1 MTTRVRIL
9 WLLVLGAL
17 LGGGNVC
24 AQDGLGQIIYDNQAT
39 ATASAGGALEFYNNA
54 RCKDSYDDGLHQFP
68 ARENVPAEWLDAERT
83 VYIKATPNA
92 GHKLGAA
99 DAETHAVTFITATE
113 TVAMSGGNNAR
124 TRNDGDAITVTLVR
138 TDGQAGIYKF
148 QMPADG
154 SDVTVTAAFPEHTV
168 AKLGDAGYEHINY
181 IDYETDAQTGTLTA
195 VTRSTEDLTVP
206 VYVLDGTETT
216 LGTAG
221 TSESPTEAWYVC
233 LTPPTEA
240 NDNKGLVYGSNGDT
254 YGLRLANYCHVHLI
268 LADGS
273 MMTVGGEKFSYGI
286 GGISL
291 TIYGQGGTDN
301 AGQSAE
307 GVLNVTGRI
316 DAMDFYGDLTI
327 NGGQLNAACS
337 DNKAIN
343 VDGGDIAIHGG
354 IVNVSSNVSYSILAY
369 GGDIAITGGSVI
381 STGNSI
387 QSREVGG
394 SGGHLTIS
402 GGMVNFSREAIECSN
417 SLTISGG
424 QVEAYEIASGDDLT
438 ISSGVVKLTSDGY
451 GIHSRESDVVISGG
465 QVEAST
471 INAKKDITLGWTAA
485 SDYIKAGSFTA
496 TSGVVKTKA
505 GCRFVALDESAG
517 EGLPTAKAI
526 VPADATAGGG
536 FELSDIEGQTLR
548 PVDGYLLGLCPGLG
562 VFRNGSA
569 APALEFTMT
578 EGGTATH
585 YYIYKSGDN
594 IYLKLDYSI
603 DGKDYN
609 EPGNPVEILQENPTD
624 PTALPTRYEGFIENE
639 HTMKMPG
646 EDLKIAAYR
655 VYRKNVEY
663 LGDGSAKNSS
673 SVEKAYILD
682 GHDHTLYGGKDDDV
696 WYVLLATADETKG
709 WMKDSEG
716 NLMLT
721 ADGNMFEC
729 LGDVNIILAD
739 GSALC
744 VGSDENRFTG
754 GGAVIK
760 SDGILKFYTQSVPK
774 QEKDADGH
782 VTHTDNR
789 GRMEIYTNGAD
800 AIRAAGDI
808 TLSNVRLKAKGEPA
822 ASQTDSPSDVGL
834 VYTEGALNLIGGQ
847 ISVAD
852 ATYAFY
858 SKSHTYLDWM
868 LTTDEIYGSHYKG
881 NVTYAD
887 GKKFVDKESPSMTFP
902 ADPSESRTPDGFTLV
917 GAVDLHSASTNPMV
931 ITNFFDSFVIVQPEG
946 GPRLVSAMLTNV
958 SNSGEAQFSLVKGDV
973 NGQTVDGSGIVAS
986 SNVTIEEGGTLRPT
1000 WVVQEDALTSADD
1013 FGNSKLAGGSWPD
1026 ELRLSGM
1033 GADRDRQDLSAGA
1046 GRILA
1051 EQSLQTVAAGDG
1063 ETSAKD
1069 IVNSS
1074 VACEITRQANR
1085 LASAGPASNNA
1096 REKLAE
1102 MGVQVAPDASAQ
1114 DAASELKASAQ
1125 SVARF
1130 MTGQVS
1136 PVAKP
1141 VTLNFT
1147 VNGTA
1152 SPRNLYLCHY
1162 VDGAWK
1168 MEGSKEGPTVTVTI
1182 DKLSRR
1188 RAPGAEQPR
1197 SSFMPMD
1204 YDPDEVLA
1212 KGEVVL
1218 FMMQTELLSIAIYQR
1233 EHPEEVKK
1241 ARARGALMIDT
1252 TTPETTA
1259 IIGRLMVTERAQPG
1273 DEYWYSLD
1281 GRRLP
1286 SAPTAKGVYVHRG
1299 RKVVIR

>member
-1 MTTRVRIL
+1 M
-9 WLLVLGAL
+9 
-17 LGGGNVC
+17 
-24 AQDGLGQIIYDNQAT
+24 
-39 ATASAGGALEFYNNA
+39 
-54 RCKDSYDDGLHQFP
+54 
-68 ARENVPAEWLDAERT
+68 
-83 VYIKATPNA
+83 
-92 GHKLGAA
+92 
-99 DAETHAVTFITATE
+99 
-113 TVAMSGGNNAR
+113 
-124 TRNDGDAITVTLVR
+124 
-138 TDGQAGIYKF
+138 
-148 QMPADG
+148 
-154 SDVTVTAAFPEHTV
+154 
-168 AKLGDAGYEHINY
+168 
-181 IDYETDAQTGTLTA
+181 
-195 VTRSTEDLTVP
+195 P

-233 LTPPTEA
+233 LTPATA
-240 NDNKGLVYGSNGDT
+240 NNGKGLAYDNVANGDT
-254 YGLRLANYCHVHLI
+254 YGLVLANYCHVHLI

-273 MMTVGGEKFSYGI
+273 MMTVGGENFSYGF
-286 GGISL
+286 GGRKL

-301 AGQSAE
+301 TGQSAE
-307 GVLNVTGRI
+307 GVLNVSGHI
-316 DAMDFYGDLTI
+316 EAMIFYDDLTI
-327 NGGQLNAACS
+327 NGGQVNAAS
-337 DNKAIN
+337 TNGEAIM
-343 VDGGDIAIHGG
+343 VQGCDIAIHGG
-354 IVNVSSNVSYSILAY
+354 IVNASSVYNKAIYDLS
-369 GGDIAITGGSVI
+369 GDIAITGGSVI
-381 STGNSI
+381 CPSGDITSSNY
-387 QSREVGG
+387 GG
-394 SGGHLTIS
+394 SGGNLTIS
-402 GGMVNFSREAIECSN
+402 GGEVIFSNGGIDCFESVTISGGQVDTYAIISGEGV
-417 SLTISGG
+417 TISGG
-424 QVEAYEIASGDDLT
+424 QVEAKEIASREDVT
-438 ISSGVVKLTSDGY
+438 ICGGVVKMASDGR
-451 GIHSRESDVVISGG
+451 GIHSDEHSVTISGG
-465 QVEAST
+465 QVET
-471 INAKKDITLGWTAA
+471 PVINAKNDITLGWTAA
-485 SDYIKAGSFTA
+485 SDYIKAGSFTT
-496 TSGVVKTKA
+496 TSGNVKTA
-505 GCRFVALDESAG
+505 GKRFVALDESAG

-536 FELSDIEGQTLR
+536 FALNDIAGQTLR

-562 VFRNGSA
+562 VDLTGS
-569 APALEFTMT
+569 PKSALEFTMAGDET
-578 EGGTATH
+578 TH
-585 YYIYKSGDN
+585 YYIYKE
-594 IYLKLDYSI
+594 Y
-603 DGKDYN
+603 DGLVLTVGGVEDGFNGTMY
-609 EPGNPVEILQENPTD
+609 EAGTPVELLQENQTD
-624 PTALPTRYEGFIENE
+624 PTALPTAYTGFDEDD
-639 HTMKMPG
+639 HTMSMPT
-646 EDLKIAAYR
+646 EDLKIVAYR
-655 VYRKNVEY
+655 AYGTSVNY
-663 LGDGSAKNSS
+663 LIDGCSAKTPSN
-673 SVEKAYILD
+673 VHKAYILD
-682 GHDHTLYGGKDDDV
+682 GHDHTLYGNYDLTEGLNA
-696 WYVLLATADETKG
+696 WYVLEATAKTSG
-709 WMKDSEG
+709 WMKDG
-716 NLMLT
+716 DTWILT
-721 ADGNMFEC
+721 DDGNMFEC
-729 LGDVNIILAD
+729 RGHLGIILAD

-847 ISVAD
+847 ISVAG

-902 ADPSESRTPDGFTLV
+902 ADPSESRGPDGFTLV

-1026 ELRLSGM
+1026 ELRLLGM
-1033 GADRDRQDLSAGA
+1033 GADRDRLDLSAGA

-1141 VTLNFT
+1141 GTHNFT

-1152 SPRNLYLCHY
+1152 SPQKLYVFHY
-1162 VDGAWK
+1162 DDGAWK
-1168 MEGSKEGPTVTVTI
+1168 MEGSKGPTVTVTV
-1182 DKLSRR
+1182 DQLSRR

-1233 EHPEEVKK
+1233 EHPEEVAE
-1241 ARARGALMIDT
+1241 ARRRGALMIDT

-1259 IIGRLMVTERAQPG
+1259 IVAHAMVSEQAQPG
-1273 DEYWYSLD
+1273 DGHWYGLD